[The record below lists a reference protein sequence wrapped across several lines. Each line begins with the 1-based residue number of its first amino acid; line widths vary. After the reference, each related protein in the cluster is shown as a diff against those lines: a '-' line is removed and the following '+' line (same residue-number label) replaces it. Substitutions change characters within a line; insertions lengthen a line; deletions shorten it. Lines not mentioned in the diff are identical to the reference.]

1 MDTQSE
7 IEDLLKSLG
16 VTTEP
21 DQPDSAEQT
30 APYSEAAWAN
40 DALPSDREAQA
51 EFSPAFAAEP
61 AANETP
67 QTQGV
72 SETDAERA
80 FDDFIKSRVEPFAP
94 AADAAEAATPAQ
106 AQPEAYSE
114 EAWARESLPSDLEP
128 QAEGTLFVSEHEPA
142 PASFE
147 LSQEDAAA
155 QMREIDNLLAG
166 CELPVTPAAETVQPE
181 STAEPAA
188 EPAPYSEAAWAQD
201 SFTGGHEPQA
211 EDALIS
217 EDEPEQEEPAPRRYN
232 EFGELREW
240 EPEPEPD
247 IGDMPTVSR
256 YMGESGIDEEIS
268 LDALLDE
275 IIKAG
280 E

>member
-1 MDTQSE
+1 M
-7 IEDLLKSLG
+7 
-16 VTTEP
+16 
-21 DQPDSAEQT
+21 
-30 APYSEAAWAN
+30 
-40 DALPSDREAQA
+40 
-51 EFSPAFAAEP
+51 
-61 AANETP
+61 
-67 QTQGV
+67 
-72 SETDAERA
+72 
-80 FDDFIKSRVEPFAP
+80 EPFAP
-94 AADAAEAATPAQ
+94 AADAAETARPAQ

-114 EAWARESLPSDLEP
+114 AAWIRESTPSDFEP

-155 QMREIDNLLAG
+155 QMREIDNILSG
-166 CELPVTPAAETVQPE
+166 CDLQVPSAPAETGQ
-181 STAEPAA
+181 SEPAA

-201 SFTGGHEPQA
+201 TFTGGREPQM
-211 EDALIS
+211 EGTLFPS
-217 EDEPEQEEPAPRRYN
+217 DEPEQEEPAPAPRRYN

-256 YMGESGIDEEIS
+256 YVGNNGADEEIS
-268 LDALLDE
+268 LDALLEE